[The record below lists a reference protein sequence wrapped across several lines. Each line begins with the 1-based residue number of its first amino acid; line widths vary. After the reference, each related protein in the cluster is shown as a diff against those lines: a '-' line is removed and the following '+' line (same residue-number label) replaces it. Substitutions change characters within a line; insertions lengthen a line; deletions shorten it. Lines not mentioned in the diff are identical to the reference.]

1 MSALGA
7 AAQQQLL
14 ALAIETLTTGRFVPL
29 SCAAMPAAARGPPW
43 LARLLLLLLLLG
55 AGPGAAA
62 RLNVVMVAV
71 DDLRTELSIYPEGK
85 HMHTPNFERL
95 VNEPPPAP
103 GP

>member
-1 MSALGA
+1 
-7 AAQQQLL
+7 
-14 ALAIETLTTGRFVPL
+14 
-29 SCAAMPAAARGPPW
+29 MPARDPPNLPCSW
-43 LARLLLLLLLLG
+43 LALLLLLLLG